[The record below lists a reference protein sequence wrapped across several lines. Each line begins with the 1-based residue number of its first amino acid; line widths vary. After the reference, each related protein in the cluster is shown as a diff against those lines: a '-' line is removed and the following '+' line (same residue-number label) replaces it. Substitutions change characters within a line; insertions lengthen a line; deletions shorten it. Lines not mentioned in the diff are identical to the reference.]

1 MKKIYIITSGSYS
14 DYGIECCF
22 STKAKAEE
30 YLKLIKE
37 NLDKEDISMW
47 RYLDYRIEEYIL
59 DTNPEI
65 ATVIR
70 LWLDSPE
77 LQRILRP
84 EIILENAR
92 LSEQIDTSVEKELY
106 HKAIEDEKI
115 EIQRTDRLF
124 ICRIANPNK
133 PLEEEIER
141 VKKIAYDTIKKI
153 NYLVKVEGVN
163 EDNINKYI

>member
-1 MKKIYIITSGSYS
+1 MKKVYIITAGSYS

-22 STKAKAEE
+22 STKAKAKE

-37 NLDKEDISMW
+37 NLDNEDIRMW
-47 RYLDYRIEEYIL
+47 HYSDSRIEEYIL
-59 DTNPEI
+59 DSNPKI
-65 ATVIR
+65 VTVIR

-77 LQRILRP
+77 LQKILSP
-84 EIILENAR
+84 DITLENAR

-106 HKAIEDEKI
+106 HKAIEDERI

-153 NYLVKVEGVN
+153 NYLVKLEGVN
-163 EDNINKYI
+163 ETNINKYI